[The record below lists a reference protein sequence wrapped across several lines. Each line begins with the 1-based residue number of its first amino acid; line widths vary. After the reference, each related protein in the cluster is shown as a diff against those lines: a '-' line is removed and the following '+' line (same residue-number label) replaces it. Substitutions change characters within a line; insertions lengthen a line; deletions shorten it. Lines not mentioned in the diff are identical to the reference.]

1 MEMDN
6 FDSSKNTARKQN
18 SIGKTFGRVIGILGF
33 LFLLVF
39 IGRFFLYYRMIQKG
53 ELVNLPQFSSRLTL
67 GKIHSPKTLKSKIEL
82 RGTDDPTLGNSK
94 AQITIVEFADFE
106 CPYSR
111 EEFPIFREM
120 ASKYGNR
127 VQFIYRDFP
136 LEDIHK
142 NARRAALAANCAGAQ
157 NKYWQ
162 MHDKIYL
169 SADAL
174 TDADLARY
182 GQEIGLDAN
191 IFAACLIDPLG
202 NAEIDQ
208 DLADG
213 VGLGVRGTPTF
224 FINGQKIEGAI
235 PRDVFDR
242 LLSASLSKQ

>member
-6 FDSSKNTARKQN
+6 FDSSQKTKQN
-18 SIGKTFGRVIGILGF
+18 INHVWKIFGKVIGVLAF

-39 IGRFFLYYRMIQKG
+39 IGKFFIYYRMIQRG
-53 ELVNLPQFSSRLTL
+53 EMVNLPQFTSRATL
-67 GKIHSPKTLKSKIEL
+67 GKIRAVKTPLSKIEL
-82 RGTDDPTLGNSK
+82 QGKDSPTLGNSK
-94 AQITIVEFADFE
+94 AQITVVEFADFE

-120 ASKYGNR
+120 ASKYGDR
-127 VQFIYRDFP
+127 VRFIYRDFP

-169 SADAL
+169 SADAM
-174 TDADLARY
+174 TDADLAHY
-182 GQEIGLDAN
+182 GQEIGLDASA
-191 IFAACLIDPLG
+191 FAACLLLPSG
-202 NAEIDQ
+202 NAKIDQ

-213 VGLGVRGTPTF
+213 AGLGVRGTPTF

-242 LLSASLSKQ
+242 LLSALLSQK